1 MYRSQSQKDYMSK
14 ESVEILLAV
23 KKRLEILKIVLKT
36 VSEEE
41 QKEMY
46 AIVNTLTIVQ
56 DDILQVLKA
65 ECRHDYVE
73 DDFDIGPDT
82 SKRVT
87 YCCKCESTF

>member
-1 MYRSQSQKDYMSK
+1 MYRLQSQKDYMSQ
-14 ESVEILLAV
+14 ESVEKLLAV
-23 KKRLEILKIVLKT
+23 KKRLEMMKVVLKT
-36 VSEEE
+36 VSKEE

-73 DDFDIGPDT
+73 DDFDVGPEM